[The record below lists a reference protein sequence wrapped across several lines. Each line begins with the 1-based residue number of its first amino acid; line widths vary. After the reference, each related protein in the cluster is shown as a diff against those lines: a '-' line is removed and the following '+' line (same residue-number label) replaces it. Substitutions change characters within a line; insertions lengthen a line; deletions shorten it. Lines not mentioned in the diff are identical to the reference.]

1 MLTRSVF
8 TKVGEKLPAD
18 PTESGERV
26 RDFVLFR
33 RGGILG
39 VFISKTFSTSDS
51 TVISSGSRIACIF
64 GNNNIVILTV
74 KITFVEIQDS

>member
-33 RGGILG
+33 RGNICG
-39 VFISKTFSTSDS
+39 VFISNILRTSPF
-51 TVISSGSRIACIF
+51 ISRYGSRIDCIF